1 MTILQRRSAMSK
13 KLLKREITDAV
24 DFLLDDAGILEQ
36 GDIQNIKLDLLENYH
51 DHPFTLYT
59 GKRLDDMVESVRE
72 NGILSPIIVLK
83 KDNNKYEI
91 LSGHNRVNA
100 ARLVNL
106 KTVPCIV
113 KENLSKE
120 QTYTYVIETN
130 LMQRSFS
137 DLLPTEKALV
147 LKMRYE
153 KIASQGKRND
163 LQKEINNLEQGII
176 EKESKEEDKTNSRKV
191 LGKEYNLSGASIAR
205 YLRLNELS
213 KSWKQEVDNEKIGL
227 TMAVDISYL
236 SKETQEYLY
245 QQCEELE
252 LSLKPS
258 DAKTLHLMNS
268 QEEMNQE
275 MVVTYLLNLKKPKV
289 KEYQNIKLS
298 QGIYQKFFRYE
309 ESKEDVE
316 EIIEKAL
323 EIYFEG
329 YTDK

>member
-1 MTILQRRSAMSK
+1 MSK
-13 KLLKREITDAV
+13 KLVKREITDAV
-24 DFLLDDAGILEQ
+24 DFLLDDTGTLEQ
-36 GDIQNIKLDLLENYH
+36 GDIQNIEINLLENYH

-59 GKRLDDMVESVRE
+59 GKRLDDMVESIKE
-72 NGILSPIIVLK
+72 NGILNPIIVLK
-83 KDNNKYEI
+83 KEDGAYEI

-106 KTVPCIV
+106 KTVPCII
-113 KENLSKE
+113 KENLSEE

-137 DLLPTEKALV
+137 DLLPTEKAFV

-275 MVVTYLLNLKKPKV
+275 TVVTYLLNLKKPKV

-323 EIYFEG
+323 EIYFKG

>member
-1 MTILQRRSAMSK
+1 MSK

-24 DFLLDDAGILEQ
+24 DFLLEDTSVLEQ
-36 GDIQNIKLDLLENYH
+36 GDIQNIELNLLENYH

-59 GKRLDDMVESVRE
+59 GKRLSDMVESVKE
-72 NGILSPIIVLK
+72 NGILNPIIILK
-83 KDNNKYEI
+83 KEDGAYEI
-91 LSGHNRVNA
+91 LSGHNRAGA
-100 ARLVNL
+100 ARLANL

-113 KENLSKE
+113 KENLSEE
-120 QTYTYVIETN
+120 QAYTYVIETN

-147 LKMRYE
+147 LKIRYE

-176 EKESKEEDKTNSRKV
+176 EKESKAEDKTDSRKA

-213 KSWKQEVDNEKIGL
+213 DFWKQDVDNEKIGL
-227 TMAVDISYL
+227 TMAVELSYL
-236 SKETQEYLY
+236 SKEIQEYLY
-245 QQCEELE
+245 QQCGELE

-258 DAKTLHLMNS
+258 DAKALHLMNR
-268 QEEMNQE
+268 QEDLNQE
-275 MVVTYLLNLKKPKV
+275 MVTTYLLNLKKPKI

-298 QGIYQKFFRYE
+298 QSIYQKFFQDKAKE
-309 ESKEDVE
+309 EAEG
-316 EIIEKAL
+316 IIEKAL
-323 EIYFEG
+323 EIYFRE
-329 YTDK
+329 YLH

>member
-1 MTILQRRSAMSK
+1 MSK

-24 DFLLDDAGILEQ
+24 DILLEDVGVLEQ
-36 GDIQNIKLDLLENYH
+36 GDIQNIEIDLLEAYH

-59 GKRLDDMVESVRE
+59 GKRLNDMVDSIRE
-72 NGILSPIIVLK
+72 NGILSPIIVIK
-83 KDNNKYEI
+83 KEDTKAEKQNQTEQYEI

-100 ARLVNL
+100 ARLAKL

-113 KENLSKE
+113 KENLTDKE
-120 QTYTYVIETN
+120 AYTYVIETN

-176 EKESKEEDKTNSRKV
+176 EKESKEEDKTDSRKI
-191 LGKEYNLSGASIAR
+191 LGKEYNLSSASIAR

-227 TMAVDISYL
+227 IMAVELSYL
-236 SKETQEYLY
+236 SKEIQEHLY
-245 QQCEELE
+245 QKCEELE
-252 LSLKPS
+252 LSVKPS
-258 DAKTLHLMNS
+258 DAKTLHLMNR
-268 QEEMNQE
+268 QEELNQE
-275 MVVTYLLNLKKPKV
+275 MVITYLLNLKKPKV

-298 QGIYQKFFRYE
+298 QNIYQKFFQDKAKE
-309 ESKEDVE
+309 EAEG
-316 EIIEKAL
+316 IIEKAL
-323 EIYFEG
+323 EIYFKE
-329 YTDK
+329 YTGQ

>member
-1 MTILQRRSAMSK
+1 MSK

-24 DFLLDDAGILEQ
+24 DFLLEDTSVLEQ
-36 GDIQNIKLDLLENYH
+36 GDIQNIELNLLENYH

-59 GKRLDDMVESVRE
+59 GKRLSDMVESVKE
-72 NGILSPIIVLK
+72 NGILNPIIVLK
-83 KDNNKYEI
+83 KEDGAYEI

-100 ARLVNL
+100 ARHA
-106 KTVPCIV
+106 KIKSIPCII
-113 KENLSKE
+113 KEHLSE
-120 QTYTYVIETN
+120 EEAYTYVIETN

-147 LKMRYE
+147 LKIRYE

-176 EKESKEEDKTNSRKV
+176 EKESKAEDKTNSRKA
-191 LGKEYNLSGASIAR
+191 LGKEYHLSGASIAR

-213 KSWKQEVDNEKIGL
+213 KSWKQEVDEDQIGL
-227 TMAVDISYL
+227 TMAVELSYL
-236 SKETQEYLY
+236 SKEIQEYLY
-245 QQCEELE
+245 QQCKELE
-252 LSLKPS
+252 LPLKPS
-258 DAKTLHLMNS
+258 DAKTLHLMNR

-275 MVVTYLLNLKKPKV
+275 MVATYLLNLKKPKM

-298 QGIYQKFFRYE
+298 QSIYQKFFQDKAKE
-309 ESKEDVE
+309 EAE

-323 EIYFEG
+323 EIYFKE
-329 YTDK
+329 YLR

>member
-1 MTILQRRSAMSK
+1 MNK
-13 KLLKREITDAV
+13 KLKKREICDAV
-24 DFLLDDAGILEQ
+24 DFLMGDVDNIEQ
-36 GDIQNIKLDLLENYH
+36 GNVQDIETDLLENYH

-59 GKRLDDMVESVRE
+59 GKRLEDMVESIKE
-72 NGILSPIIVLK
+72 NGILNPVIVLK
-83 KDNNKYEI
+83 KETGTYEI

-100 ARLVNL
+100 AKLAKL

-113 KENLSKE
+113 KENLTEE
-120 QTYTYVIETN
+120 QVYTYVIETN

-176 EKESKEEDKTNSRKV
+176 ERENKTEDKTDSRKNI
-191 LGKEYNLSGASIAR
+191 GKEYNLSGASIAR
-205 YLRLNELS
+205 YLRLNNLTDI
-213 KSWKQEVDNEKIGL
+213 WKQAIDNDEIGL

-236 SKETQEYLY
+236 SIEIQDYLY
-245 QQCEELE
+245 SQCEELE
-252 LSLKPS
+252 LCLKPS
-258 DAKTLHLMNS
+258 DAKTLHLMNRQEELS
-268 QEEMNQE
+268 QEMI
-275 MVVTYLLNLKKPKV
+275 TSYLLNLKKPKI

-298 QGIYQKFFRYE
+298 QSAYKKFFQN
-309 ESKEDVE
+309 ESKEAVG

-323 EIYFEG
+323 EMYFREKEG
-329 YTDK
+329 A

>member
-1 MTILQRRSAMSK
+1 MSK

-24 DFLLDDAGILEQ
+24 DFLLEDTSVLEQ
-36 GDIQNIKLDLLENYH
+36 GDIQNIELNLLENYH

-59 GKRLDDMVESVRE
+59 GKRLSDMVESVKE
-72 NGILSPIIVLK
+72 NGILNPIIILK
-83 KDNNKYEI
+83 KEDGAYEI
-91 LSGHNRVNA
+91 LSGHNRAGA
-100 ARLVNL
+100 ARLANL

-113 KENLSKE
+113 KENLSEE
-120 QTYTYVIETN
+120 QAYTYVIETN

-147 LKMRYE
+147 LKIRYE

-176 EKESKEEDKTNSRKV
+176 EKESKAEDKTDSRKA

-213 KSWKQEVDNEKIGL
+213 KSWKQEVDEYQIGL
-227 TMAVDISYL
+227 TMAVELSYL
-236 SKETQEYLY
+236 SKEIQEYLY
-245 QQCEELE
+245 QQCGELE

-258 DAKTLHLMNS
+258 DAKALHLMNR
-268 QEEMNQE
+268 QEDLNQE
-275 MVVTYLLNLKKPKV
+275 MVTTYLLNLKKPKI

-298 QGIYQKFFRYE
+298 QSIYQKFFQDKAKE
-309 ESKEDVE
+309 EAEG
-316 EIIEKAL
+316 IIEKAL
-323 EIYFEG
+323 EIYFRE
-329 YTDK
+329 YLH

>member
-1 MTILQRRSAMSK
+1 MNK
-13 KLLKREITDAV
+13 KLKKREICDAV
-24 DFLLDDAGILEQ
+24 DFLMGDVDNIEQ
-36 GDIQNIKLDLLENYH
+36 GNVQDIETDLLENYH

-59 GKRLDDMVESVRE
+59 GKRLEDMVESIKE
-72 NGILSPIIVLK
+72 NGILNPVIVLK
-83 KDNNKYEI
+83 KETGTYKI

-100 ARLVNL
+100 AKLAKL

-113 KENLSKE
+113 KENLTEE
-120 QTYTYVIETN
+120 QVYTYVIETN

-176 EKESKEEDKTNSRKV
+176 ERENKTEDKTDSRKNI
-191 LGKEYNLSGASIAR
+191 GKEYNLSGASIAR
-205 YLRLNELS
+205 YLRLNNLTDI
-213 KSWKQEVDNEKIGL
+213 WKQAIDNDEIGL

-236 SKETQEYLY
+236 SIEIQDYLY
-245 QQCEELE
+245 SQCEELE
-252 LSLKPS
+252 LCLKPS
-258 DAKTLHLMNS
+258 DAKTLHLMNRQEELS
-268 QEEMNQE
+268 QEMI
-275 MVVTYLLNLKKPKV
+275 TSYLLNLKKPKI

-298 QGIYQKFFRYE
+298 QSAYKKFFQD
-309 ESKEDVE
+309 ESKEAVG

-323 EIYFEG
+323 EMYFREKEG
-329 YTDK
+329 A

>member
-1 MTILQRRSAMSK
+1 MSK

-24 DFLLDDAGILEQ
+24 DFLLEDTSVLEQ
-36 GDIQNIKLDLLENYH
+36 GDIQNIELNLLENYH

-83 KDNNKYEI
+83 KDDNKYEI

-113 KENLSKE
+113 KENLSGE

-137 DLLPTEKALV
+137 DLLPTEKAIV

-176 EKESKEEDKTNSRKV
+176 EKESKEEDKTDSRKE

-213 KSWKQEVDNEKIGL
+213 DSWKQEVDNEKIGL

-252 LSLKPS
+252 LTLKPS
-258 DAKTLHLMNS
+258 DTKALHLMNR
-268 QEEMNQE
+268 QEELNQE
-275 MVVTYLLNLKKPKV
+275 MVTAYLLNLKKPKI

-298 QGIYQKFFRYE
+298 QSIYQKFFRYE
-309 ESKEDVE
+309 ESKEEVE
-316 EIIEKAL
+316 GIIEKAL
-323 EIYFEG
+323 EIYFKGIPTSEK
-329 YTDK
+329 TK

>member
-1 MTILQRRSAMSK
+1 MSK

>member
-83 KDNNKYEI
+83 KDDNKYKI

-323 EIYFEG
+323 EIYFKG